1 MATKKNFSA
10 FEYSYR
16 DASNYYVYDFLILS
30 GSCTKKDKEKIFSTL
45 QDHIF
50 FVPEKISLPPLQGEL
65 YAYSG
70 GPTDDDHPLHEFL
83 DLRRAEQEEID
94 MKPVFC
100 SVKEMVKRFTDVSDW
115 ESWRYDPIYK
125 IDGPWGMR

>member
-1 MATKKNFSA
+1 MASRKKFST

-16 DASNYYVYDFLILS
+16 DASNYYVHGFLILS
-30 GSCTKKDKEKIFSTL
+30 GTCKKKDKEKIFATL

-50 FVPEKISLPPLQGEL
+50 FVPEHISLPPLQGEL
-65 YAYSG
+65 YAYTG

-83 DLRRAEQEEID
+83 DLRPAMPEEID

-100 SVKEMVKRFTDVSDW
+100 SVKEMVKRFTDVTDW
-115 ESWRYDPIYK
+115 QSWRYDPIRK
-125 IDGPWGMR
+125 LGAPWQ